1 MFKNM
6 LLPLDGSHFS
16 ELALPLAIRVAKAAN
31 ARLHIVRVHVPPLS
45 TGDAPPPAW
54 DLEESIRAAERHH
67 LDAAVERAR
76 ASDVD
81 AVCDLLEGPI
91 ARGLERYVS
100 ALGIDF
106 VVMTTHGRSG
116 LQRAVLGS
124 IAEHCVRTTHVP
136 LLLLHPRAID
146 DDVPTQPES
155 VKRILIALDGSPES
169 ESAIRPAVDLAL
181 LTGARIT
188 LARVATAPFDIA
200 ATIGVE
206 AVHEYLE
213 RARRDALNYLQKVAA
228 RLSGTAHVSAIAVS
242 ADRAALGILRCRDEV
257 DADVIAM
264 ATHGR
269 SGWSRIAVGSVAEA
283 VLHKAPVPVLILR
296 PAPDRTA
303 VALPAASDSS
313 DEPNENDRT

>member
-1 MFKNM
+1 MFKNI

-16 ELALPLAIRVAKAAN
+16 ELALPLAIRVAKAAH

-45 TGDAPPPAW
+45 TGDAPAAW
-54 DLEESIRAAERHH
+54 DLDESIREKERHQ
-67 LDAAVERAR
+67 LTAAMERAQ

-81 AVCDLLEGPI
+81 AVCDLLEGPVN
-91 ARGLERYVS
+91 RGLERYVS

-116 LQRAVLGS
+116 LKRAVLGS
-124 IAEHCVRTTHVP
+124 VAEHCVRTTHVP
-136 LLLLHPRAID
+136 LLLLHPRAAD
-146 DDVPTQPES
+146 DEVPTQPES

-169 ESAIRPAVDLAL
+169 ETAIRPAVDLAL
-181 LTGARIT
+181 LTDARIT

-200 ATIGVE
+200 ATIGVD

-228 RLSGTAHVSAIAVS
+228 RLSGTAHVNAIAVS
-242 ADRAALGILRCRDEV
+242 ADRAAQGILRCRDEV
-257 DADVIAM
+257 GADLIAM

-269 SGWSRIAVGSVAEA
+269 SGWSRIAVGSVAES

-296 PAPDRTA
+296 PAPDRA
-303 VALPAASDSS
+303 VVALPESADVKNRP
-313 DEPNENDRT
+313 DEEVGP